1 MQPSLITF
9 VEATTF
15 TSKITRLGLESD
27 LHDLQ
32 IELIQKPDRGKIDS
46 NTGGLRKIR
55 LSDST
60 RSKGK
65 RGGARAHYVWLPNL
79 KRIYLLFVYGKGE
92 QDSLTASQ
100 KKLLKQVVERIRRE
114 AN

>member
-1 MQPSLITF
+1 MSPSLISF
-9 VEATTF
+9 VEAATF
-15 TSKITRLGLESD
+15 TLRITRLGLEED
-27 LHDLQ
+27 LRALQ
-32 IELIQKPDRGKIDS
+32 IELIEKPDRGKLDS

-55 LSDST
+55 LADSA

-65 RGGARAHYVWLPNL
+65 RGGARAHYLWLPDL
-79 KRIYLLFVYGKGE
+79 KRIYFVFVYGKDE

-114 AN
+114 AR